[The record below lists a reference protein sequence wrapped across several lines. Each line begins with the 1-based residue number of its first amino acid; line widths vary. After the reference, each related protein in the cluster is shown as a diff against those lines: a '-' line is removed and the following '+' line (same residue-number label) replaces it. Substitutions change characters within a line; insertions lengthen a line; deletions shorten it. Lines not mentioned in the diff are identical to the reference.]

1 MKKLFLLFISL
12 LLFSSY
18 ALSQTI
24 LNGSFENNNTLQCL
38 YNITNSEYNATMD
51 NSIGFGPA
59 EQLDILGTACSFGSP
74 QDGDWFVG
82 VSVGQDTLNDALSL
96 ELSSPLVV
104 GTTYNLTYYDK
115 KSGSFDTNVL
125 EIGISTQ
132 ADDFGN
138 LIYTSPLST
147 TTWTE
152 REVTFTAN
160 IAANHITIQAVPE
173 VYGWTHIDNF
183 SISPTTSVKNEQTI
197 TDFFVTQNYP
207 NPFNPNTK
215 IKYSIPQLS
224 NVVIKVFDILGN
236 EIETLLN
243 EEKQIGT
250 YEITWYA
257 EELPSGVYFYQLK
270 AGDFIQTKKMILM
283 K

>member
-1 MKKLFLLFISL
+1 MKNLSLLVITLLF
-12 LLFSSY
+12 FSSHS
-18 ALSQTI
+18 LPQTI
-24 LNGSFENNNTLQCL
+24 LNGSFENNKTALCL
-38 YNITNSEYNATMD
+38 YNITNLEYSDTMD

-59 EQLDILGTACSFGSP
+59 EQLDILGTACSFCAP

-104 GTTYNLTYYDK
+104 GNSYNLTYYDK

-147 TTWTE
+147 TSWTE
-152 REVTFTAN
+152 REITFTAD
-160 IAANHITIQAVPE
+160 IAANHITIQAVPV

-183 SISPTTSVKNEQTI
+183 SISPTTSVQNEQVI
-197 TDFFVTQNYP
+197 VEYFISQNFP
-207 NPFNPNTK
+207 NPFNPATK

-224 NVVIKVFDILGN
+224 KVVIKVFDILGN
-236 EIETLLN
+236 EIETLVN
-243 EEKQIGT
+243 EEKQTGT

-257 EELPSGVYFYQLK
+257 EGLPSGVYFYQLQ
-270 AGDFIQTKKMILM
+270 AGDLIQTKKMVLM